1 MWHPT
6 QEIGISISWIHVVFI
21 HQSLAGMQKCH
32 AAATYKNMY
41 IRSVQHCDCLT
52 TSPSA
57 QCRLLLLAMQAFVQ
71 KLAVCLLDVDRNPD
85 SPMLEQLNNWTAEAT
100 CFVSL

>member
-41 IRSVQHCDCLT
+41 IRSVQKCYNACVHVVETLT
-52 TSPSA
+52 CPA
-57 QCRLLLLAMQAFVQ
+57 LAA
-71 KLAVCLLDVDRNPD
+71 L
-85 SPMLEQLNNWTAEAT
+85 
-100 CFVSL
+100 